1 MSEIIEKEEYEIVDG
16 KPVKK
21 TKKAFSTIEDED
33 VKNSEDNL
41 VNFAGDEL

>member
-1 MSEIIEKEEYEIVDG
+1 MAEIIDKEEYEIIDG

-21 TKKAFSTIEDED
+21 IKKAFSSTEDED

-41 VNFAGDEL
+41 VNFAGDDI

>member
-16 KPVKK
+16 QPIKK
-21 TKKAFSTIEDED
+21 TKKAFSSIEDDD

-41 VNFAGDEL
+41 VNFAGDKL